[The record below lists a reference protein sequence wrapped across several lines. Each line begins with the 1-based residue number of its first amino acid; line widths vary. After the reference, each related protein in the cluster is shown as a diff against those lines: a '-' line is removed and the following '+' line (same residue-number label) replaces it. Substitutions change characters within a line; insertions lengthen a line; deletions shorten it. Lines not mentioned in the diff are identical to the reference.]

1 MNENAID
8 PADLRI
14 LRQLQQNA
22 RISNVDLA
30 EACALSTSACHR
42 RLQAIEVSGL
52 VRSYG
57 AVLDREK
64 MGFGLVVFVEI
75 ALASKD
81 PDTARAFQQAVMA
94 RAEVLECHIMTG
106 EYDYLLRIAVPDIP
120 TYRRLIMEELLSLPG
135 VDKSR
140 SAISLGEVK
149 YSTALPI

>member
-1 MNENAID
+1 VPFNK
-8 PADLRI
+8 
-14 LRQLQQNA
+14 
-22 RISNVDLA
+22 
-30 EACALSTSACHR
+30 LS
-42 RLQAIEVSGL
+42 
-52 VRSYG
+52 
-57 AVLDREK
+57 
-64 MGFGLVVFVEI
+64 
-75 ALASKD
+75 
-81 PDTARAFQQAVMA
+81 MA